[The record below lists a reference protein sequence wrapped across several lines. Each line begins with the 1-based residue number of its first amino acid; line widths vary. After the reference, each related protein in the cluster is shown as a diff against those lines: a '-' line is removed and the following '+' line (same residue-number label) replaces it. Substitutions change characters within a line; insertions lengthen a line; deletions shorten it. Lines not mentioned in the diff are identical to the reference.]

1 MATCRK
7 CGKNP
12 AKDRVCLA
20 RVNEIGV
27 LPAIWECR
35 PSCDAKLRAEECVL
49 LAIEGDSGRGVRAAD
64 SGNAERRERFNLF
77 TRSVRNGSNGT
88 SKSAEQEASE

>member
-35 PSCDAKLRAEECVL
+35 PSCDAKLSDEPPNLSAIL
-49 LAIEGDSGRGVRAAD
+49 LDWQSQVAGAVMTAMETAKP
-64 SGNAERRERFNLF
+64 GNGCE
-77 TRSVRNGSNGT
+77 
-88 SKSAEQEASE
+88 K

>member
-35 PSCDAKLRAEECVL
+35 PSCDAKLSAEECVL
-49 LAIEGDSGRGVRAAD
+49 LAIEGDSGRGVRRDLATPPEP
-64 SGNAERRERFNLF
+64 ERARAFWCLPPAPFLR
-77 TRSVRNGSNGT
+77 RSDDGS
-88 SKSAEQEASE
+88 SDYEL